1 MWRLNELWSTLETIH
16 IFHKEAVLSTQVI
29 SKSPSPSLTET
40 FRVLEAQGGQPLECP
55 VRDVLDRVGDKW
67 SMLLI
72 AALAGGPRRFS
83 ALHRAVPDISKR
95 MLTQT
100 LRDLERDGLVNREVY
115 PTKPPSV
122 EYRLATLGQSLLD
135 PLSVLVAWADEHH
148 RSIAL
153 ARHHFDTNKP

>member
-1 MWRLNELWSTLETIH
+1 M
-16 IFHKEAVLSTQVI
+16 STQVT
-29 SKSPSPSLTET
+29 SKSPSPALADVFQFLET
-40 FRVLEAQGGQPLECP
+40 LGDHPLECP

-83 ALHRAVPDISKR
+83 ALHRAIPDISKR

-100 LRDLERDGLVNREVY
+100 LRDLERDGLIEREVF

-122 EYRLATLGQSLLD
+122 EYRLAALGRSILE
-135 PLSVLVAWADEHH
+135 PLNVLITWADEHH
-148 RSIAL
+148 GKITR
-153 ARHHFDTNKP
+153 ARHQFDQACLAEEKKLLQRRT